1 MPPLVPKKYQWPLL
15 TLLVTGALLGATD
28 VLTYRKMNV
37 LMHATGA
44 RPNAAVASLRAT
56 TVTSIPPHP
65 TASIAMQELETTRPV
80 SDDELVT
87 PSPSESV
94 SIPLAAESNTP
105 ARFVPRQL
113 RVLTLADNP
122 RPEICLTATSVFQ
135 AGMVLQVLAW
145 DHSTEFFDH
154 TSCGDPCKP
163 NAEGDFRVGQ
173 QKKVHWLSHFFE
185 HNTDLHDDDLILF
198 TDAWDVVIQ
207 RDLRE
212 ITNVFLAQTNHDRGV
227 VFNGEPGC
235 GDSFTLPGM
244 YGDQLRHGSF
254 AVQLE
259 STYPARMIQGD
270 NMCNM
275 IAAKTSMNSLS
286 KGPNWSLGSG
296 GMLGD
301 VRSVRAFLRR
311 VNQVHAEQLDKYSR
325 HESPFFFYGDQIA
338 FQLAYVRFPEI
349 NVKVDT
355 SGDIFFVTS
364 FFVTPGDLD
373 HFSLHGGCDDA
384 YFAHNTPSKL
394 AWHGGTPFFL
404 HFPGG
409 YKHLYAT
416 CAPQVEHAVRDQAP
430 GKYMFDVDRQKNVLV
445 SSVCPNYS

>member
-1 MPPLVPKKYQWPLL
+1 
-15 TLLVTGALLGATD
+15 
-28 VLTYRKMNV
+28 
-37 LMHATGA
+37 
-44 RPNAAVASLRAT
+44 
-56 TVTSIPPHP
+56 
-65 TASIAMQELETTRPV
+65 
-80 SDDELVT
+80 
-87 PSPSESV
+87 
-94 SIPLAAESNTP
+94 
-105 ARFVPRQL
+105 
-113 RVLTLADNP
+113 
-122 RPEICLTATSVFQ
+122 
-135 AGMVLQVLAW
+135 
-145 DHSTEFFDH
+145 
-154 TSCGDPCKP
+154 
-163 NAEGDFRVGQ
+163 
-173 QKKVHWLSHFFE
+173 
-185 HNTDLHDDDLILF
+185 
-198 TDAWDVVIQ
+198 
-207 RDLRE
+207 
-212 ITNVFLAQTNHDRGV
+212 
-227 VFNGEPGC
+227 
-235 GDSFTLPGM
+235 M

-275 IAAKTSMNSLS
+275 IAAKTSMNS
-286 KGPNWSLGSG
+286 GPNWSLGSG

-384 YFAHNTPSKL
+384 YFSHNTPSKL

-404 HFPGG
+404 HFPGVVCLGRHAFGKMGVGG

-416 CAPQVEHAVRDQAP
+416 CAPQVEHAIRDQAP